1 MRRKPELASGLG
13 HDSNQLVSRR
23 RMLRSAACGFGALAL
38 AGLTSTNGQAGMLHF
53 PAQAKRVIFLFMH
66 GGVSQMDSFDRK
78 PVLNEQHGNPLPF
91 DLPGLIRPDRLGK
104 VFGVK
109 WNWKQ
114 YGECGQW
121 VSELF
126 PHTAEVVDKLCF
138 IKSLHTEGEAHGQA
152 VLRLHTGE
160 AAFDRPSMGA
170 WVSYG
175 LGNENADLPA
185 FVALDS
191 PSMHGGVRL
200 YGSSFLPAR
209 HQAMQIQ
216 LAKSPARLPQIAN
229 LHSDLLSD
237 VRQQQQVQTIT
248 ALSRLHAESAGH
260 DPQLEGVIESYEM
273 AYRMQSIAPQI
284 LDIEQETL
292 ETKQLYGVD
301 QEPTNAFARQC
312 LLARR
317 MAEAGVRFI
326 QVSTDYHWDHHGNI
340 ERDLPIS
347 AAQTDKPAAALIKDL
362 ERRGLLDSTLVVWA
376 GEFGRTPVA
385 QIDRGAPG
393 RDHNPHGYT
402 VWLAGGGVKSGYAH
416 GATDDFGYLAV
427 EKKVHMHDLH
437 ATILRLLGIDH
448 ERLTYPYAGRDFRL
462 TDVYGRVIKDILA

>member
-1 MRRKPELASGLG
+1 MNLKTI
-13 HDSNQLVSRR
+13 SRR
-23 RMLRSAACGFGALAL
+23 NALRSAACGFGGLAL
-38 AGLTSTNGQAGMLHF
+38 AGMSSRSALAGQAHF
-53 PAQAKRVIFLFMH
+53 PASAERVIFLFMH

-78 PVLNEQHGNPLPF
+78 PVLNEQHGKPLPF

-109 WNWKQ
+109 WDWAQ
-114 YGECGQW
+114 HGECGQW

-126 PHTAEVVDKLCF
+126 PNTAKVVDKLCF

-160 AAFDRPSMGA
+160 AAFERPSVGA

-175 LGNENADLPA
+175 LGNANEDLPA

-191 PSMHGGVRL
+191 PTMHGGVRL
-200 YGSSFLPAR
+200 YGSSFLPAK

-216 LAKSPARLPQIAN
+216 LAKSPAKLAQIVN
-229 LHSDLLSD
+229 LNSDLLSN
-237 VRQQQQVQTIT
+237 VRQKEQVDIIK
-248 ALSRLHAESAGH
+248 ALSRLHVEQAGH
-260 DPQLEGVIESYEM
+260 DPNLEGVIESYEM
-273 AYRMQSIAPQI
+273 AYRMQAVAPDI
-284 LDIEQETL
+284 FDIERETQET
-292 ETKQLYGVD
+292 KDLYGVD
-301 QEPTNAFARQC
+301 QEPTNGFARQC

-317 MAEAGVRFI
+317 LAEAGVRFI

-340 ERDLPIS
+340 ERDLPKS
-347 AAQTDKPAAALIKDL
+347 AAETDKPAAALIEDL
-362 ERRGLLDSTLVVWA
+362 DRRGLLDSTLVVWA

-402 VWLAGGGVKSGYAH
+402 IWMAGGGVKAGYAH
-416 GATDDFGYLAV
+416 GTTDDFGYLAV
-427 EKKVHMHDLH
+427 DGKVHMHDLH

-448 ERLTYPYAGRDFRL
+448 ERLTYRYAGRDFRL
-462 TDVYGRVIKDILA
+462 TDVYGRVVSDILA

>member
-1 MRRKPELASGLG
+1 MNTHHS
-13 HDSNQLVSRR
+13 SRR
-23 RMLRSAACGFGALAL
+23 NVLRSAACGFGSLAL
-38 AGLTSTNGQAGMLHF
+38 AGLTSQSTFAGQTHF
-53 PAQAKRVIFLFMH
+53 PAKAKRVIFLFMH

-109 WNWKQ
+109 WDWKQ
-114 YGECGQW
+114 HGECGQW

-126 PHTAEVVDKLCF
+126 PHTAKVVDKLCF

-160 AAFDRPSMGA
+160 AAFDRPSVGA

-175 LGNENADLPA
+175 LGNENEDLPA
-185 FVALDS
+185 FVALD
-191 PSMHGGVRL
+191 PPTMHGGVRL
-200 YGSSFLPAR
+200 YGSSFLPAK
-209 HQAMQIQ
+209 HQAMQVQ
-216 LAKSPARLPQIAN
+216 LARTPNRLPQIAN
-229 LHSDLLSD
+229 LNSDLLSE
-237 VRQQQQVQTIT
+237 VRQKEQVDAIT
-248 ALSRLHAESAGH
+248 ELSRLHLKSVGH

-273 AYRMQSIAPQI
+273 AYRMQSIAPDVF
-284 LDIEQETL
+284 DIERETQET
-292 ETKQLYGVD
+292 KDLYGVD
-301 QEPTNAFARQC
+301 QEPTDGFARQC

-326 QVSTDYHWDHHGNI
+326 QVSTGYHWDHHGNI
-340 ERDLPIS
+340 ERDFPTS
-347 AAQTDKPAAALIKDL
+347 VAQTDKPAAALIEDL
-362 ERRGLLDSTLVVWA
+362 DRRGLLDSTLVVWA

-402 VWLAGGGVKSGYAH
+402 IWMAGGGVKAGYAH
-416 GATDDFGYLAV
+416 GSTDDFGYLAI
-427 EKKVHMHDLH
+427 EDKVHMHDLH

-448 ERLTYPYAGRDFRL
+448 ERLTYRYAGRDFRL
-462 TDVYGRVIKDILA
+462 TDVYGRIVDKVLG